1 MNQKINKM
9 EYLYVGVDL
18 HKKKHVAVLCN
29 CVFDKIATFKIEN
42 TPSKFPE
49 FINKLEQYTNGQNV
63 IFGLEDVS
71 FYGRSFAKFLIQQ
84 NFIVKEVNSSYTKK
98 KRKSGTNRNKTDE
111 IDALAIC
118 KNLITEYD
126 NLPFANPKDIYWTI
140 KQTLSIRNNYVQM
153 MSNIKV
159 SLHNLLIHNYPNY
172 KSFFKDFDSK
182 TSRGFFD
189 TFPNPDLLMEMDNE
203 ELLKIL
209 KQFNKSTPAKKAE
222 EILVVVKEHGCW
234 ENGYKEE
241 RNNVIRSYISSLNYF
256 EDKVLKLE
264 QQLDTLIEETGYPLK
279 TIPGID
285 TIVAAT
291 LIAYIGDVNRFSNSG
306 KLAKFA
312 GIAPVVHSSGDT
324 SKKFSNTRDNRELNT
339 AFYSLALTQIRQ
351 EVNPIMHEYYQKKRK
366 EGRKK
371 KQAMV
376 YVERRLVNI
385 VFSIMKN
392 KRPYV
397 QPEPKENKEIA

>member
-1 MNQKINKM
+1 MD
-9 EYLYVGVDL
+9 YLYVGVDL
-18 HKKKHVAVLCN
+18 HKKTHVAVLCD
-29 CVFDKIATFKIEN
+29 CVFTKMATFKIGN
-42 TPSKFPE
+42 TPTEFPKF
-49 FINKLEQYTNGQNV
+49 IKKLKEHTKGQDV
-63 IFGLEDVS
+63 IFGLEDVN
-71 FYGRSFAKFLIQQ
+71 FYGRSLAKFLIQQ
-84 NFIVKEVNSSYTKK
+84 DFIVKEVNSSYTKK

-153 MSNIKV
+153 MANIKV
-159 SLHNLLIHNYPNY
+159 SLHNLLVHNYPNY

-182 TSRGFFD
+182 TSRGFFA
-189 TFPNPDLLMEMDNE
+189 TFPNPDLLMEIDNE
-203 ELLKIL
+203 ELLKVL

-222 EILVVVKEHGCW
+222 EILTVVKEHGCW
-234 ENGYKEE
+234 ENGYEEE
-241 RNNVIRSYISSLNYF
+241 RSNVIRSYISSLNYF

-291 LIAYIGDVNRFSNSG
+291 LIAYIGDINRFSNSG

-312 GIAPVVHSSGDT
+312 GIAPVEYSSGET
-324 SKKFSNTRDNRELNT
+324 SKKFSNTRDNRELNS
-339 AFYSLALTQIRQ
+339 AFYSLALTQIRK
-351 EVNPIMHEYYQKKRK
+351 EVNPIMHEYYKKK
-366 EGRKK
+366 CEGRK
-371 KQAMV
+371 
-376 YVERRLVNI
+376 R
-385 VFSIMKN
+385 N
-392 KRPYV
+392 KRWCMWSGG
-397 QPEPKENKEIA
+397 